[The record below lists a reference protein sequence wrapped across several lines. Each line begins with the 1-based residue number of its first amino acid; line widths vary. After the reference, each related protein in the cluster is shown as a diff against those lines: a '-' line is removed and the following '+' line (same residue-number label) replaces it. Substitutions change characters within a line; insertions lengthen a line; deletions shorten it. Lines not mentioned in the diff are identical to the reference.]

1 MKQNIKG
8 FSMQK
13 SIKNLLYKSHLSVI
27 ALSFCAA
34 LLIIFSFTL
43 RFSYSKTKDIIS
55 EIRVN
60 WENADRNIQLSVTRW
75 LKGKPFK
82 TTKES
87 IKQTTDKFSVLQ
99 KRTNSILYPKE
110 FRKEIQL
117 ASQSWKMINDEKLES
132 IMGKLEVFTKSN
144 SFLKM
149 ETEANQKY
157 FQTASNNY
165 LQNLNLR
172 ELIYNYKMRN
182 NGKWDKLTQQGV
194 ELLDQ
199 VNLMYTY
206 TDSFSKKLESIAEDM
221 NSLLKIITVLCSV
234 SVAILVILQVIIG
247 LLLTKKISN
256 SISSPLMESSQKL
269 INFVGKSLESQESAD
284 NIKFLN
290 EVEQLQYSVD
300 ALINH
305 YNQIAKI
312 AKKLSIGDTTENIT
326 PVSQNDVIGNAFY
339 DISNYLQNLAKGA
352 NEIIEGNYDF
362 IIEEK
367 SDKDILAQTYNRL
380 AVSIADLLNKTKEI
394 TRLESEFQ
402 AASKI
407 QSSMLP
413 MHEEH
418 ITGYE
423 LSHQLITATEVG
435 GDNYDF
441 RHCSKGNWFSIG
453 DVSGHGLEAGIIAL
467 IAQSAFNYGIYL
479 FESLNK
485 NNKLPIEMYQ
495 YVNKTVYLL
504 NKQRNNSDSFITM
517 NYFFEHDGTF
527 YGAGAHESPL
537 IYRAATGEV
546 EEIKQLTGNTL
557 FLGIIEDIDAT
568 PSFCSFELHPNDIL
582 LLYTDGLIEAKNE
595 NNEQFDIPRVK
606 ELLKKYANLPL
617 SEVKENIFAELRS
630 FTEKGDR
637 ARYNGNFADDVTV
650 FLIKKRS

>member
-1 MKQNIKG
+1 
-8 FSMQK
+8 MQK

-27 ALSFCAA
+27 ALASCAT
-34 LLIIFSFTL
+34 LLIILSFVL
-43 RFSYSKTKDIIS
+43 RFSYSNTKEIIS
-55 EIRVN
+55 DIRVN

-82 TTKES
+82 KTKES
-87 IKQTTDKFSVLQ
+87 IKHTTDNLLLLK
-99 KRTNSILYPKE
+99 KRTNTFLYPKD
-110 FRKEIQL
+110 FRKDIQQ
-117 ASQSWKMINDEKLES
+117 ASQSWKLLNEEKLES
-132 IMGKLEVFTKSN
+132 IMEKLDAFTKSN

-149 ETEANQKY
+149 ETEDKLKY
-157 FQTASNNY
+157 FETTPNNY

-172 ELIYNYKMRN
+172 ELIYNYKTRN

-199 VNLMYTY
+199 INLMYTY
-206 TDSFSKKLESIAEDM
+206 TDSFSKKLESIAEEID
-221 NSLLKIITVLCSV
+221 SLLKIITLLCFV
-234 SVAILVILQVIIG
+234 SVVILVILQVIIG
-247 LLLTKKISN
+247 LLLTKKTN
-256 SISSPLMESSQKL
+256 NLISSPLMQSSQKL
-269 INFVGKSLESQESAD
+269 INFVGKSLENQENTDD
-284 NIKFLN
+284 NKFLN

-300 ALINH
+300 TLINY
-305 YNQIAKI
+305 YNQIAQT
-312 AKKLSIGDTTENIT
+312 AEKLAIGDTTENIT

-339 DISNYLQNLAKGA
+339 DISSYLQNLARGA
-352 NEIIEGNYDF
+352 NEIIDGNYDYK
-362 IIEEK
+362 IDEK
-367 SDKDILAQTYNRL
+367 SEKDILAQTYNRL
-380 AVSIADLLNKTKEI
+380 AVSISDLLNKTKEI
-394 TRLESEFQ
+394 ARLESEFQ

-418 ITGYE
+418 IAGYE
-423 LSHQLITATEVG
+423 LSHSLITATEVG

-479 FESLNK
+479 FENLEENE
-485 NNKLPIEMYQ
+485 KLPIEMYQ

-517 NYFFEHDGTF
+517 NYFFEHDGKF

-546 EEIKQLTGNTL
+546 EEFKQLTGNTL
-557 FLGIIEDIDAT
+557 FLGIIEEIDAE
-568 PSFCSFELHPNDIL
+568 PSYCSFELYPDDIL

-606 ELLKKYANLPL
+606 DLLKKYANLPL
-617 SEVKENIFAELRS
+617 SEIKEKIYSELSS

-637 ARYNGNFADDVTV
+637 ARYNGKFADDVTI
-650 FLIKKRS
+650 FLIKKKA

>member
-1 MKQNIKG
+1 
-8 FSMQK
+8 MQK

-27 ALSFCAA
+27 ALAFCAT
-34 LLIIFSFTL
+34 LLIILSFVL
-43 RFSYSKTKDIIS
+43 RFSFSNTKEIIS
-55 EIRVN
+55 DIRVN

-87 IKQTTDKFSVLQ
+87 IKQTTDNLLILK
-99 KRTNSILYPKE
+99 KRTNSFIYPKG
-110 FRKEIQL
+110 FRKAIQQ
-117 ASQSWKMINDEKLES
+117 ASQSWKLLNEEKLES
-132 IMGKLEVFTKSN
+132 IMEKLDAFTKSN

-149 ETEANQKY
+149 ETEANLKY
-157 FQTASNNY
+157 FETTPNNY

-172 ELIYNYKMRN
+172 ELIYNYKTRN

-199 VNLMYTY
+199 INLMYTY
-206 TDSFSKKLESIAEDM
+206 TDSFSKKLESIAQEID
-221 NSLLKIITVLCSV
+221 SLLKIITLLCFI

-247 LLLTKKISN
+247 LLLTGKTN
-256 SISSPLMESSQKL
+256 NLISSPLMISSQKL
-269 INFVGKSLESQESAD
+269 ISFVGKSLENQSED
-284 NIKFLN
+284 ENNKFLN

-300 ALINH
+300 TLINY
-305 YNQIAKI
+305 YNQIAQI
-312 AKKLSIGDTTENIT
+312 AEKLAIGDTTENIT
-326 PVSQNDVIGNAFY
+326 PMSQNDVIGNAFS
-339 DISNYLQNLAKGA
+339 DISTYLQNLAKGA
-352 NEIIEGNYDF
+352 NEIIDGNYGYK
-362 IIEEK
+362 IEEK
-367 SDKDILAQTYNRL
+367 SEKDILAQTYNRL
-380 AVSIADLLNKTKEI
+380 AVSISDLLNKTKEI
-394 TRLESEFQ
+394 ARLESEFQ

-418 ITGYE
+418 IAGYE
-423 LSHQLITATEVG
+423 LSHSLVTATEVG

-479 FESLNK
+479 FENLDDNE
-485 NNKLPIEMYQ
+485 KLPIEMYQ

-517 NYFFEHDGTF
+517 NYFFEHNGKF

-546 EEIKQLTGNTL
+546 EEFKQLTGNTL
-557 FLGIIEDIDAT
+557 FLGIIEEIDAE
-568 PSFCSFELHPNDIL
+568 PSYCSFELYPNDIL

-595 NNEQFDIPRVK
+595 KNEQFDIPRVK
-606 ELLKKYANLPL
+606 ELLKKNAHLPL
-617 SEVKENIFAELRS
+617 AQIKENIYAELES

-637 ARYNGNFADDVTV
+637 ARYNGKFADDVTV
-650 FLIKKRS
+650 FLIKKKA

>member
-1 MKQNIKG
+1 
-8 FSMQK
+8 MQK

-27 ALSFCAA
+27 ALSFCAS
-34 LLIIFSFTL
+34 LLIIFSFML
-43 RFSYSKTKDIIS
+43 RLSYSGTKDIIS
-55 EIRVN
+55 DIRVN
-60 WENADRNIQLSVTRW
+60 WENADRNIQLTVTRW
-75 LKGKPFK
+75 LKGKPFE
-82 TTKES
+82 TTKKS
-87 IKQTTDKFSVLQ
+87 IELTTDKLLVLQ
-99 KRTNSILYPKE
+99 ERTNSILYPKE
-110 FRKEIQL
+110 FRKEIEQASKLWKETDKNL
-117 ASQSWKMINDEKLES
+117 ASIIK
-132 IMGKLEVFTKSN
+132 KLEVFTESN
-144 SFLKM
+144 SFLNM
-149 ETEANQKY
+149 ETETNVKS
-157 FQTASNNY
+157 FQVGPDNY
-165 LQNLNLR
+165 LQKLNLR

-182 NGKWDKLTQQGV
+182 DGKWDKFTQQGV

-199 VNLMYTY
+199 IDIMYTY
-206 TDSFSKKLESIAEDM
+206 TDNFSKKLENIAKNM
-221 NSLLKIITVLCSV
+221 NLLLKVIVVLCSV
-234 SVAILVILQVIIG
+234 SVAILVILQVITG

-256 SISSPLMESSQKL
+256 SISHPLMESSQKL
-269 INFVGKSLESQESAD
+269 INFVGKSLESAESTD
-284 NIKFLN
+284 NNKFLN
-290 EVEQLQYSVD
+290 EIEQLQYSVD
-300 ALINH
+300 VLINY
-305 YNQIAKI
+305 YNQIAQT

-326 PVSQNDVIGNAFY
+326 PISQNDVIGNAFY

-380 AVSIADLLNKTKEI
+380 AVSIVDLLNKTKEI

-413 MHEEH
+413 MHEEY
-418 ITGYE
+418 IAGYE

-479 FESLNK
+479 FENLDES
-485 NNKLPIEMYQ
+485 NKLPIEMYQ

-517 NYFFEHDGTF
+517 NYFFEHNGTF

-557 FLGIIEDIDAT
+557 FLGIIEEIDAV
-568 PSFCSFELHPNDIL
+568 PSFCSFELYPNDIL

-606 ELLKKYANLPL
+606 DLLKKHANLPL
-617 SEVKENIFAELRS
+617 PKIKETIFTELRS

-637 ARYNGNFADDVTV
+637 ARYNGNFADDVTI
-650 FLIKKRS
+650 FLIKKRD

>member
-1 MKQNIKG
+1 
-8 FSMQK
+8 MQK

-27 ALSFCAA
+27 ALASCAT
-34 LLIIFSFTL
+34 LLIILSFVL
-43 RFSYSKTKDIIS
+43 RFSYSNTKEIIS
-55 EIRVN
+55 DIRVN

-82 TTKES
+82 KTKES
-87 IKQTTDKFSVLQ
+87 IKHTTDNLLILK
-99 KRTNSILYPKE
+99 KRTNTFLYPKD
-110 FRKEIQL
+110 FRKDIQQ
-117 ASQSWKMINDEKLES
+117 ASQSWKLLNDEKLES
-132 IMGKLEVFTKSN
+132 IMEKLDAFTKSN

-149 ETEANQKY
+149 ETEDKLKY
-157 FQTASNNY
+157 FETMPNNY

-172 ELIYNYKMRN
+172 ELIYNYKTRN

-199 VNLMYTY
+199 INLMYTY
-206 TDSFSKKLESIAEDM
+206 TDSFSKKLESIAEEID
-221 NSLLKIITVLCSV
+221 SLLKIITLLCFI

-247 LLLTKKISN
+247 LLLTKKTN
-256 SISSPLMESSQKL
+256 NLISSPLMQSSQKL
-269 INFVGKSLESQESAD
+269 INFVGKSLENQENTDD
-284 NIKFLN
+284 NKFLN

-300 ALINH
+300 TLINY
-305 YNQIAKI
+305 YNQIAQT
-312 AKKLSIGDTTENIT
+312 AEKLAIGDTTENIT

-339 DISNYLQNLAKGA
+339 DISSYLQNLARGA
-352 NEIIEGNYDF
+352 NEIIDGNYDYK
-362 IIEEK
+362 IDEK
-367 SDKDILAQTYNRL
+367 SEKDILAQTYNRL
-380 AVSIADLLNKTKEI
+380 AVSISDLLNKTKEI
-394 TRLESEFQ
+394 ARLESEFQ

-418 ITGYE
+418 IAGYE
-423 LSHQLITATEVG
+423 LSHSLITATEVG

-479 FESLNK
+479 FENLEENE
-485 NNKLPIEMYQ
+485 KLPIEMYQ

-517 NYFFEHDGTF
+517 NYFFEHDGKF

-546 EEIKQLTGNTL
+546 EEFKQLTGNTL
-557 FLGIIEDIDAT
+557 FLGIIEEIDAE
-568 PSFCSFELHPNDIL
+568 PSYCSFELYPDDIL

-606 ELLKKYANLPL
+606 DLLKKYANLPL
-617 SEVKENIFAELRS
+617 SEIKEKIYSELSS

-637 ARYNGNFADDVTV
+637 ARYNGKFADDVTI
-650 FLIKKRS
+650 FLIKKKA

>member
-1 MKQNIKG
+1 MK
-8 FSMQK
+8 K

-27 ALSFCAA
+27 ALAFCAT
-34 LLIIFSFTL
+34 LLIILSFVL
-43 RFSYSKTKDIIS
+43 RFSFSNTKEIIS
-55 EIRVN
+55 DIRVN

-87 IKQTTDKFSVLQ
+87 IKQTTDNLLILK
-99 KRTNSILYPKE
+99 KRTNSFIYPKG
-110 FRKEIQL
+110 FRKAIQQ
-117 ASQSWKMINDEKLES
+117 ASQSWKLLNEEKLES
-132 IMGKLEVFTKSN
+132 IMEKLDAFTKSN

-149 ETEANQKY
+149 ETEANLKY
-157 FQTASNNY
+157 FETTPNNY

-172 ELIYNYKMRN
+172 ELIYNYKTRN

-199 VNLMYTY
+199 INLMYTY
-206 TDSFSKKLESIAEDM
+206 TDSFSKKLESIAQEID
-221 NSLLKIITVLCSV
+221 SLLKIITLLCFI

-247 LLLTKKISN
+247 LLLTGKTN
-256 SISSPLMESSQKL
+256 NLISSPLMISSQKL
-269 INFVGKSLESQESAD
+269 ISFVGKSLENQSED
-284 NIKFLN
+284 ENNKFLN

-300 ALINH
+300 TLINY
-305 YNQIAKI
+305 YNQIAQI
-312 AKKLSIGDTTENIT
+312 AEKLAIGDTTENIT
-326 PVSQNDVIGNAFY
+326 PMSQNDVIGNAFS
-339 DISNYLQNLAKGA
+339 DISTYLQNLAKGA
-352 NEIIEGNYDF
+352 NEIIDGNYGYK
-362 IIEEK
+362 IEEK
-367 SDKDILAQTYNRL
+367 SEKDILAQTYNRL

-394 TRLESEFQ
+394 ARLESEFQ

-413 MHEEH
+413 MHEEY
-418 ITGYE
+418 IAGYE
-423 LSHQLITATEVG
+423 LSHSLVTATEVG

-479 FESLNK
+479 FENLDDNE
-485 NNKLPIEMYQ
+485 KLPIEMYQ

-517 NYFFEHDGTF
+517 NYFFEHNGKF

-546 EEIKQLTGNTL
+546 EEFKQLTGNTL
-557 FLGIIEDIDAT
+557 FLGIIEEIDAE
-568 PSFCSFELHPNDIL
+568 PSYCSFELYPNDIL

-595 NNEQFDIPRVK
+595 KNEQFDIPRVK
-606 ELLKKYANLPL
+606 ELLKKNAHLPL
-617 SEVKENIFAELRS
+617 AQIKENIYAELES

-637 ARYNGNFADDVTV
+637 ARYNGKFADDVTV
-650 FLIKKRS
+650 FLIKKKA

>member
-1 MKQNIKG
+1 
-8 FSMQK
+8 MQK

-27 ALSFCAA
+27 ALASCAT
-34 LLIIFSFTL
+34 LLIILSFVL
-43 RFSYSKTKDIIS
+43 RFSYSNTKEIIS
-55 EIRVN
+55 DIRVN

-82 TTKES
+82 KTKES
-87 IKQTTDKFSVLQ
+87 IKHTTDNLLILK
-99 KRTNSILYPKE
+99 KRTNTFLYPKD
-110 FRKEIQL
+110 FRKDIQQ
-117 ASQSWKMINDEKLES
+117 ASQSWKLLNDEKLES
-132 IMGKLEVFTKSN
+132 IMEKLDAFTKSN

-149 ETEANQKY
+149 ETEDKLKY
-157 FQTASNNY
+157 FETMPNNY

-172 ELIYNYKMRN
+172 ELIYNYKTRN

-199 VNLMYTY
+199 INLMYTY
-206 TDSFSKKLESIAEDM
+206 TDSFSKKLESIAEEID
-221 NSLLKIITVLCSV
+221 SLLKIITLLCFI

-247 LLLTKKISN
+247 LLLTKKTN
-256 SISSPLMESSQKL
+256 NLISSPLMQSSQKL
-269 INFVGKSLESQESAD
+269 INFVGKSLENQENTDD
-284 NIKFLN
+284 NKFLN

-300 ALINH
+300 TLINY
-305 YNQIAKI
+305 YNQIAQT
-312 AKKLSIGDTTENIT
+312 AEKLAIGDTTENIT

-339 DISNYLQNLAKGA
+339 DISSYLQNLARGA
-352 NEIIEGNYDF
+352 NEIIDGNYDYK
-362 IIEEK
+362 IDEK
-367 SDKDILAQTYNRL
+367 SEKDILAQTYNRL
-380 AVSIADLLNKTKEI
+380 AVSISDLLNKTKEI
-394 TRLESEFQ
+394 ARLESEFQ

-418 ITGYE
+418 IAGYE
-423 LSHQLITATEVG
+423 LSHSLITATEVG

-479 FESLNK
+479 FENLEENE
-485 NNKLPIEMYQ
+485 KLPIEMYQ

-517 NYFFEHDGTF
+517 NYFFEHDGKF

-546 EEIKQLTGNTL
+546 EEFKQLTGNTL
-557 FLGIIEDIDAT
+557 FLGIIEEIDAEL
-568 PSFCSFELHPNDIL
+568 SYCSFELYPDDIL

-606 ELLKKYANLPL
+606 DLLKKYANLPL
-617 SEVKENIFAELRS
+617 SEIKEKIYSELSS

-637 ARYNGNFADDVTV
+637 ARYNGKFADDVTI
-650 FLIKKRS
+650 FLIKKKA

>member
-1 MKQNIKG
+1 
-8 FSMQK
+8 MQK

-27 ALSFCAA
+27 ALASCAT
-34 LLIIFSFTL
+34 LLIILSFVL
-43 RFSYSKTKDIIS
+43 RFSYSNTKEIIS
-55 EIRVN
+55 DIRVN

-82 TTKES
+82 KTKES
-87 IKQTTDKFSVLQ
+87 IKHTTDNLLLLK
-99 KRTNSILYPKE
+99 KRTNTFLYPKD
-110 FRKEIQL
+110 FRKDIQQ
-117 ASQSWKMINDEKLES
+117 ASQSWKLLNDEKLES
-132 IMGKLEVFTKSN
+132 IMEKLDAFTKSN

-149 ETEANQKY
+149 ETEDKLKY
-157 FQTASNNY
+157 FETMPNNY

-172 ELIYNYKMRN
+172 ELIYNYKTRN

-199 VNLMYTY
+199 INLMYTY
-206 TDSFSKKLESIAEDM
+206 TDSFSKKLESIAEEID
-221 NSLLKIITVLCSV
+221 SLLKIITLLCFV
-234 SVAILVILQVIIG
+234 SVVILVILQVIIG
-247 LLLTKKISN
+247 LLLTKKTN
-256 SISSPLMESSQKL
+256 NLISSPLMQSSQKL
-269 INFVGKSLESQESAD
+269 INFVGKSLENQENTDD
-284 NIKFLN
+284 NKFLN

-300 ALINH
+300 TLINY
-305 YNQIAKI
+305 YNQIAQT
-312 AKKLSIGDTTENIT
+312 AEKLAIGDTTENIT

-339 DISNYLQNLAKGA
+339 DISSYLQNLARGA
-352 NEIIEGNYDF
+352 NEIIDGNYDYK
-362 IIEEK
+362 IDEK
-367 SDKDILAQTYNRL
+367 SEKDILAQTYNRL
-380 AVSIADLLNKTKEI
+380 AVSISDLLNKTKEI
-394 TRLESEFQ
+394 ARLESEFQ

-418 ITGYE
+418 IAGYE
-423 LSHQLITATEVG
+423 LSHSLITATEVG

-479 FESLNK
+479 FENLEENE
-485 NNKLPIEMYQ
+485 KLPIEMYQ

-517 NYFFEHDGTF
+517 NYFFEHDGKF

-546 EEIKQLTGNTL
+546 EEFKQLTGNTL
-557 FLGIIEDIDAT
+557 FLGIIEEIDAE
-568 PSFCSFELHPNDIL
+568 PSYCSFELYPDDIL

-606 ELLKKYANLPL
+606 DLLKKYANLPL
-617 SEVKENIFAELRS
+617 SEIKEKIYSELSS

-637 ARYNGNFADDVTV
+637 ARYNGKFADDVTI
-650 FLIKKRS
+650 FLIKKKA

>member
-1 MKQNIKG
+1 
-8 FSMQK
+8 MQK

-27 ALSFCAA
+27 ALASCAT
-34 LLIIFSFTL
+34 LLIILSFVL
-43 RFSYSKTKDIIS
+43 RFSYSNTKEIIS
-55 EIRVN
+55 DIRVN

-82 TTKES
+82 KTKES
-87 IKQTTDKFSVLQ
+87 IKHTTDNLLILK
-99 KRTNSILYPKE
+99 KRTNTFLYPKD
-110 FRKEIQL
+110 FRKDIQQ
-117 ASQSWKMINDEKLES
+117 ASQSWKLLNDEKLES
-132 IMGKLEVFTKSN
+132 IMEKLDAFTKSN

-149 ETEANQKY
+149 ETEDKLKY
-157 FQTASNNY
+157 FETTPNNY

-172 ELIYNYKMRN
+172 ELIYNYKTRN

-199 VNLMYTY
+199 INLMYTY
-206 TDSFSKKLESIAEDM
+206 TDSFSKKLESIAEEID
-221 NSLLKIITVLCSV
+221 SLLKIITLLCFV
-234 SVAILVILQVIIG
+234 SVVILVILQVIIG
-247 LLLTKKISN
+247 LLLTKKTN
-256 SISSPLMESSQKL
+256 NLISSPLMQSSQKL
-269 INFVGKSLESQESAD
+269 INFVGKSLENQENTDD
-284 NIKFLN
+284 NKFLN

-300 ALINH
+300 TLINY
-305 YNQIAKI
+305 YNQIAQT
-312 AKKLSIGDTTENIT
+312 AEKLAIGDTTGNIT

-339 DISNYLQNLAKGA
+339 DISSYLQNLARGA
-352 NEIIEGNYDF
+352 NEIIDGNYDYK
-362 IIEEK
+362 IDEK
-367 SDKDILAQTYNRL
+367 SEKDILAQTYNRL
-380 AVSIADLLNKTKEI
+380 AVSISDLLNKTKEI
-394 TRLESEFQ
+394 ARLESEFQ

-418 ITGYE
+418 IAGYE
-423 LSHQLITATEVG
+423 LSHSLITATEVG

-441 RHCSKGNWFSIG
+441 RHCSTGNWFSIG

-479 FESLNK
+479 FENLEENE
-485 NNKLPIEMYQ
+485 KLPIEMYQ

-517 NYFFEHDGTF
+517 NYFFEHDGKF

-546 EEIKQLTGNTL
+546 EEFKQLTGNTL
-557 FLGIIEDIDAT
+557 FLGIIEEIDAE
-568 PSFCSFELHPNDIL
+568 PSYCSFELYPDDIL

-606 ELLKKYANLPL
+606 DLLKKYANLPL
-617 SEVKENIFAELRS
+617 SEIKEKIYSELSS

-637 ARYNGNFADDVTV
+637 ARYNGKFADDVTI
-650 FLIKKRS
+650 FLIKKKA

>member
-1 MKQNIKG
+1 
-8 FSMQK
+8 MQK

-27 ALSFCAA
+27 ALASCAT
-34 LLIIFSFTL
+34 LLIILSFVL
-43 RFSYSKTKDIIS
+43 RFSYSNTKEIIS
-55 EIRVN
+55 DIRVN

-82 TTKES
+82 KTKES
-87 IKQTTDKFSVLQ
+87 IKHTTDNLLILK
-99 KRTNSILYPKE
+99 KRTNTFLYPKD
-110 FRKEIQL
+110 FRKDIQQ
-117 ASQSWKMINDEKLES
+117 ASQSWKLLNEEKLES
-132 IMGKLEVFTKSN
+132 IMEKLDAFTKSN

-149 ETEANQKY
+149 ETEDKLKY
-157 FQTASNNY
+157 FETTPNNY

-172 ELIYNYKMRN
+172 ELIYNYKTRN

-199 VNLMYTY
+199 INLMYTY
-206 TDSFSKKLESIAEDM
+206 TDSFSKKLESIAEEID
-221 NSLLKIITVLCSV
+221 SLLKIITLLCFI

-247 LLLTKKISN
+247 LLLTKKTN
-256 SISSPLMESSQKL
+256 NLISSPLMQSSQKL
-269 INFVGKSLESQESAD
+269 INFVGKSLENQENTDD
-284 NIKFLN
+284 NKFLN

-300 ALINH
+300 TLINY
-305 YNQIAKI
+305 YNQIAQT
-312 AKKLSIGDTTENIT
+312 AEKLAIGDTTENIT

-339 DISNYLQNLAKGA
+339 DISSYLQNLARGA
-352 NEIIEGNYDF
+352 NEIIDGNYDYK
-362 IIEEK
+362 IDEK
-367 SDKDILAQTYNRL
+367 SEKDILAQTYNRL
-380 AVSIADLLNKTKEI
+380 AVSISDLLNKTKEI
-394 TRLESEFQ
+394 ARLESEFQ

-418 ITGYE
+418 IAGYE
-423 LSHQLITATEVG
+423 LSHSLITATEVG

-479 FESLNK
+479 FENLEENE
-485 NNKLPIEMYQ
+485 KLPIEMYQ

-517 NYFFEHDGTF
+517 NYFFEHDGKF

-546 EEIKQLTGNTL
+546 EEFKQLTGNTL
-557 FLGIIEDIDAT
+557 FLGIIEEIDAE
-568 PSFCSFELHPNDIL
+568 PSYCSFELYPDDIL

-606 ELLKKYANLPL
+606 DLLKKYANLPL
-617 SEVKENIFAELRS
+617 SEIKEKIYSELSS

-637 ARYNGNFADDVTV
+637 ARYNGKFADDVTI
-650 FLIKKRS
+650 FLIKKKA

>member
-1 MKQNIKG
+1 
-8 FSMQK
+8 MQK

-27 ALSFCAA
+27 ALASCAT
-34 LLIIFSFTL
+34 LLIILSFVL
-43 RFSYSKTKDIIS
+43 RFSYSNTKEIIS
-55 EIRVN
+55 DIRVN

-82 TTKES
+82 KTKES
-87 IKQTTDKFSVLQ
+87 IKHTTDNLLILK
-99 KRTNSILYPKE
+99 KRTNTFLYPKD
-110 FRKEIQL
+110 FRKDIQQ
-117 ASQSWKMINDEKLES
+117 ASQSWKLLNDEKLES
-132 IMGKLEVFTKSN
+132 IMEKLDAFTKSN

-149 ETEANQKY
+149 ETEDKLKY
-157 FQTASNNY
+157 FETTPNNY

-172 ELIYNYKMRN
+172 ELIYNYKTRN

-199 VNLMYTY
+199 INLMYTY
-206 TDSFSKKLESIAEDM
+206 TDSFSKKLESIAEEID
-221 NSLLKIITVLCSV
+221 SLLKIITLLCFI

-247 LLLTKKISN
+247 LLLTKKTN
-256 SISSPLMESSQKL
+256 NLISSPLMQSSQKL
-269 INFVGKSLESQESAD
+269 INFVGKSLENQENTDD
-284 NIKFLN
+284 NKFLN

-300 ALINH
+300 TLINY
-305 YNQIAKI
+305 YNQIAQT
-312 AKKLSIGDTTENIT
+312 AEKLAIGDTTGNIT

-339 DISNYLQNLAKGA
+339 DISSYLQNLARGA
-352 NEIIEGNYDF
+352 NEIIDGNYDYK
-362 IIEEK
+362 IDEK
-367 SDKDILAQTYNRL
+367 SEKDILAQTYNRL
-380 AVSIADLLNKTKEI
+380 AVSISDLLNKTKEI
-394 TRLESEFQ
+394 ARLESEFQ

-418 ITGYE
+418 IAGYE
-423 LSHQLITATEVG
+423 LSHSLITATEVG

-479 FESLNK
+479 FENLEENE
-485 NNKLPIEMYQ
+485 KLPIEMYQ

-517 NYFFEHDGTF
+517 NYFFEHDGKF

-546 EEIKQLTGNTL
+546 EEFKQLTGNTL
-557 FLGIIEDIDAT
+557 FLGIIEEIDAE
-568 PSFCSFELHPNDIL
+568 PSYCSFELYPDDIL

-606 ELLKKYANLPL
+606 DLLKKYANLPL
-617 SEVKENIFAELRS
+617 SEIKEKIYSELSS

-637 ARYNGNFADDVTV
+637 ARYNGKFADDVTI
-650 FLIKKRS
+650 FLIKKKA

>member
-1 MKQNIKG
+1 
-8 FSMQK
+8 MQK

-27 ALSFCAA
+27 GLSFCAS
-34 LLIIFSFTL
+34 LLIIFSFML
-43 RFSYSKTKDIIS
+43 RFSYLNTKDIIS
-55 EIRVN
+55 DIRFN

-82 TTKES
+82 TSKES
-87 IKQTTDKFSVLQ
+87 IKKITDKLSVLQ
-99 KRTNSILYPKE
+99 KRTNSPLYPKK
-110 FRKEIQL
+110 FRKEIQQ
-117 ASQSWKMINDEKLES
+117 ASQSWKLINDEKLDSVIEK
-132 IMGKLEVFTKSN
+132 IEVFTKSN

-149 ETEANQKY
+149 ETDVNQKY

-194 ELLDQ
+194 KLLDE

-206 TDSFSKKLESIAEDM
+206 TDNFSNKLETIAENMD
-221 NSLLKIITVLCSV
+221 SLLQVITSLCYV
-234 SVAILVILQVIIG
+234 SVIILVILQVITG

-256 SISSPLMESSQKL
+256 SISHPLMESSQKL
-269 INFVGKSLESQESAD
+269 INFVGESLKAGAD
-284 NIKFLN
+284 DNSKFLN

-300 ALINH
+300 ALIN
-305 YNQIAKI
+305 YYKQIALT

-326 PVSQNDVIGNAFY
+326 PASQNDVIGNAFY

-380 AVSIADLLNKTKEI
+380 AVSIAGLLKKTKEVA
-394 TRLESEFQ
+394 RLESEFQ

-413 MHEEH
+413 MYEEH
-418 ITGYE
+418 IAGYE
-423 LSHQLITATEVG
+423 LSHQLVTATEVG

-441 RHCSKGNWFSIG
+441 RHCNKGNWFSIG

-479 FESLNK
+479 FENLDD

-517 NYFFEHDGTF
+517 NYFYEHNGTF

-557 FLGIIEDIDAT
+557 FLGIIEEIDAA
-568 PSFCSFELHPNDIL
+568 PSFCSFELHTNDIL

-606 ELLKKYANLPL
+606 ELLKKYADLPL
-617 SEVKENIFAELRS
+617 SEVKENIYAELRK

-637 ARYNGNFADDVTV
+637 ARYDGNFADDVTI